1 MYRLKIHYVSALQ
14 TQGYAFIRLSTLL
27 GVGKTW
33 FSLYH
38 LCVSRA
44 NSEIAQVRTKSKQE
58 QAVYQASLRKEQM
71 KVDSLERTLEQ
82 KVSQTSSITES
93 WGVKGMWN
101 HKKIYPTVLQNKE
114 IEELTKICDELIA
127 KMGKS

>member
-1 MYRLKIHYVSALQ
+1 M
-14 TQGYAFIRLSTLL
+14 
-27 GVGKTW
+27 
-33 FSLYH
+33 

-44 NSEIAQVRTKSKQE
+44 NSEIAQVRAKSKQE
-58 QAVYQASLRKEQM
+58 QAAYQASLRKEQM

-82 KVSQTSSITES
+82 KVCGGILF
-93 WGVKGMWN
+93 
-101 HKKIYPTVLQNKE
+101 KKYDKNRRKYKQFQTVLQNKE